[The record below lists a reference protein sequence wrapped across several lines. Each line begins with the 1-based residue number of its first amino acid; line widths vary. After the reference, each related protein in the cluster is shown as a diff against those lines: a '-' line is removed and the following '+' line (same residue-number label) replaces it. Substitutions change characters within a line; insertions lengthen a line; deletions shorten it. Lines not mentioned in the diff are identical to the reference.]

1 MHKLAVIL
9 LITATVIIVWMMHHK
24 NSNKHEPFRVGRQN
38 LDEVERGPSGR
49 PAGEFDRRL
58 SPDLGDT
65 TDSSADTEYLFQEN
79 VSMTSTLADNVL
91 QQSDRD
97 IAISQQSLNNNIQ
110 EINRAAL
117 MSFRA
122 QWSRAFSSYNRT
134 VYDYIVAKLSSSMPP
149 NLKDRAT
156 RISALESISTL
167 SRIVFFRKIDQ
178 ERFRIAME
186 NMLLFTQR
194 YVDILALQNSVVSPE
209 YERAVE
215 DAIRSGR
222 IVGRLFG
229 EALGS

>member
-38 LDEVERGPSGR
+38 LDEVERRPS
-49 PAGEFDRRL
+49 EFDRRL

-117 MSFRA
+117 MSFRVR
-122 QWSRAFSSYNRT
+122 WSRDFSSYNRN
-134 VYDYIVAKLSSSMPP
+134 VYDYIVAKLSSSMPS
-149 NLKDRAT
+149 NLKDRAIEDA

-167 SRIVFFRKIDQ
+167 SRIVFLRKIDQ

-186 NMLLFTQR
+186 NMLAFTQR

-229 EALGS
+229 EALGR